1 MRNRSILL
9 GIVFSACKGLIFFL
23 QQNTILEEDMKR
35 QKYFNGQDKQKLKL
49 LIQEKTGY
57 CIRSSCALSQAFRR
71 RSFCAEEEGKSNEMF
86 EFIGDQVLSYYVV
99 KIISDRC
106 CALNI
111 EGDYSFRIRENY
123 FTSLKQDLVSNE
135 VLASIIDEWGV
146 SEYLIVGRSDEKN
159 QVDQQ
164 TKVKADLFE
173 SIIGAIAID
182 SKWDPL
188 VLETAVKKALNL
200 DDRLQAIIQND
211 YNSMTINID
220 NAVTVLKELAE
231 KEQCSMPKYEFSG
244 PEVFGYDKDG
254 NPIWHC
260 SSSIINDITGIMR
273 GVFASSKKDAKK
285 AVAYLLLCEHFQM
298 QNQYGPNDF
307 CPIWNYS
314 DGRLVPN
321 RNPFNSEQLSKEQ

>member
-1 MRNRSILL
+1 
-9 GIVFSACKGLIFFL
+9 
-23 QQNTILEEDMKR
+23 MKR

-49 LIQEKTGY
+49 LIHEKTGY

-71 RSFCAEEEGKSNEMF
+71 RSFCVEQEGKSNEMF

-111 EGDYSFRIRENY
+111 EGDYAFRIRENY
-123 FTSLKQDLVSNE
+123 FTSLKQELVNNE
-135 VLASIIDEWGV
+135 MLASIIDDWGIA
-146 SEYLIVGRSDEKN
+146 EYLIVGRSDEKN

-173 SIIGAIAID
+173 SIIGAIAVD
-182 SKWDPL
+182 SKWDSM
-188 VLETAVKKALNL
+188 VLETAVKQSLNL
-200 DDRLQAIIQND
+200 DDRLQDIIRND
-211 YNSMTINID
+211 YNSMTISID

-244 PEVFGYDKDG
+244 PEHLGYDKDG

-260 SSSIINDITGIMR
+260 LSSIINDITGIRR
-273 GVFASSKKDAKK
+273 GVFASSKKEAKK
-285 AVAYLLLCEHFQM
+285 AVAYLLLCEYFQM

-307 CPIWNYS
+307 CPTWIYK
-314 DGRLVPN
+314 DGKLIPDRE
-321 RNPFNSEQLSKEQ
+321 PFNLDYKFH

>member
-1 MRNRSILL
+1 MR
-9 GIVFSACKGLIFFL
+9 
-23 QQNTILEEDMKR
+23 R
-35 QKYFNGQDKQKLKL
+35 QKYFNGQDKHKLKL

-99 KIISDRC
+99 KIISERC

-123 FTSLKQDLVSNE
+123 FTSLKQELVSNE
-135 VLASIIDEWGV
+135 VLSSIIDEWGI

-173 SIIGAIAID
+173 SIMGAIAVD
-182 SKWDPL
+182 SMWDSA
-188 VLETAVKKALNL
+188 VLETAVRKALNL
-200 DDRLQAIIQND
+200 DDRLQTIIRND
-211 YNSMTINID
+211 YNSMTVNID
-220 NAVTVLKELAE
+220 NSVTVLKELAE

-244 PEVFGYDKDG
+244 PEHLGYDKDG

-260 SSSIINDITGIMR
+260 SSSIVNDITGIIR
-273 GVFASSKKDAKK
+273 GAFASSKKDAKK
-285 AVAYLLLCEHFQM
+285 AVAYLMLCEHLQM

-307 CPIWNYS
+307 CATWIYK
-314 DGRLVPN
+314 DGNLIPDRE
-321 RNPFNSEQLSKEQ
+321 PFNLDYKLN

>member
-1 MRNRSILL
+1 
-9 GIVFSACKGLIFFL
+9 
-23 QQNTILEEDMKR
+23 MKR

-99 KIISDRC
+99 KIISDCC

-123 FTSLKQDLVSNE
+123 FTSLKQDIVSNE

-182 SKWDPL
+182 SKWNPV
-188 VLETAVKKALNL
+188 VLETAVRKSLNL
-200 DDRLQAIIQND
+200 DDRLQAIIQSD
-211 YNSMTINID
+211 YKSMTINID

-254 NPIWHC
+254 NPIWYC
-260 SSSIINDITGIMR
+260 SSSIINDITGITR
-273 GVFASSKKDAKK
+273 CVYASSKKDAKK
-285 AVAYLLLCEHFQM
+285 AVAYLMLCEHFQM

-307 CPIWNYS
+307 YPIWNYS

-321 RNPFNSEQLSKEQ
+321 RNLFNGEQLSKEK

>member
-1 MRNRSILL
+1 L

-182 SKWDPL
+182 SKWDPV
-188 VLETAVKKALNL
+188 VLETAVRKALNL

-211 YNSMTINID
+211 YNSMTVNID

-260 SSSIINDITGIMR
+260 SSSITNDTTGIIR
-273 GVFASSKKDAKK
+273 IVFASSKKDAKK
-285 AVAYLLLCEHFQM
+285 AVAYLMLCEHFQI
-298 QNQYGPNDF
+298 QNQYGPNAF
-307 CPIWNYS
+307 YPTWIYK
-314 DGRLVPN
+314 DGKLIPDREPY
-321 RNPFNSEQLSKEQ
+321 NSKKFSPEK

>member
-1 MRNRSILL
+1 
-9 GIVFSACKGLIFFL
+9 
-23 QQNTILEEDMKR
+23 MKR

-182 SKWDPL
+182 SKWNPV
-188 VLETAVKKALNL
+188 VLETAVRKSLNL
-200 DDRLQAIIQND
+200 DDRLQAIIQSD

-231 KEQCSMPKYEFSG
+231 KEQCSMPMYEFSG
-244 PEVFGYDKDG
+244 PEVFRHDKDG
-254 NPIWHC
+254 NPIWYC

-273 GVFASSKKDAKK
+273 GVYASSKKDAKK
-285 AVAYLLLCEHFQM
+285 AVAYLMLCEHFQM
-298 QNQYGPNDF
+298 QNQ
-307 CPIWNYS
+307 C
-314 DGRLVPN
+314 VPN
-321 RNPFNSEQLSKEQ
+321 AFYPTWIYKDGKLIPDREPFNLDYKFH

>member
-1 MRNRSILL
+1 MR
-9 GIVFSACKGLIFFL
+9 
-23 QQNTILEEDMKR
+23 R

-71 RSFCAEEEGKSNEMF
+71 RSFCVEQEGKSNEMF

-99 KIISDRC
+99 KIFSDRC
-106 CALNI
+106 CSLNI
-111 EGDYSFRIRENY
+111 EGDYAFRIRENY
-123 FTSLKQDLVSNE
+123 FTSLKQELVSNE
-135 VLASIIDEWGV
+135 TLASIIDDWGI
-146 SEYLIVGRSDEKN
+146 SEYLIVGRCDEKN

-173 SIIGAIAID
+173 AIIGAIAID
-182 SKWDPL
+182 SNWDPI
-188 VLETAVKKALNL
+188 VLETAVRKALNL
-200 DDRLQAIIQND
+200 DDRLQAIIQSD

-231 KEQCSMPKYEFSG
+231 KEQCSMPKYDFSG
-244 PEVFGYDKDG
+244 PENLGYDKDG

-260 SSSIINDITGIMR
+260 SSSIVNDITGIIR

-285 AVAYLLLCEHFQM
+285 AVAYLMLCEHFQM
-298 QNQYGPNDF
+298 QNQYGPNAF
-307 CPIWNYS
+307 YPTWIYK
-314 DGRLVPN
+314 DGKLIPDREPY
-321 RNPFNSEQLSKEQ
+321 NSKKFSPEK

>member
-1 MRNRSILL
+1 L

-188 VLETAVKKALNL
+188 VLETAVRKALNL

-211 YNSMTINID
+211 YNSMTVNID

-273 GVFASSKKDAKK
+273 SVFASSKKDAKK

-298 QNQYGPNDF
+298 QNQYGPNDS

-321 RNPFNSEQLSKEQ
+321 RNPFNSEQLSKEK

>member
-1 MRNRSILL
+1 
-9 GIVFSACKGLIFFL
+9 
-23 QQNTILEEDMKR
+23 MKR

-188 VLETAVKKALNL
+188 VLETAVRKALNL
-200 DDRLQAIIQND
+200 DDRLQAIIQSD

-285 AVAYLLLCEHFQM
+285 AVAYLMLCEHFQM
-298 QNQYGPNDF
+298 QNQYGPNAF
-307 CPIWNYS
+307 YPTWIYK
-314 DGRLVPN
+314 DGKLIPDREPY
-321 RNPFNSEQLSKEQ
+321 NSKKFRPEK

>member
-1 MRNRSILL
+1 
-9 GIVFSACKGLIFFL
+9 
-23 QQNTILEEDMKR
+23 MKR

-57 CIRSSCALSQAFRR
+57 CIRNSCALSQAFRR

-123 FTSLKQDLVSNE
+123 FTSLKQDIVSNE

-182 SKWDPL
+182 SKWNPV
-188 VLETAVKKALNL
+188 VLETAVRKSLNL
-200 DDRLQAIIQND
+200 DDRLQVIIQND

-244 PEVFGYDKDG
+244 PENLGYDKDG

-260 SSSIINDITGIMR
+260 SSSIVNDNTGIIR
-273 GVFASSKKDAKK
+273 GVLASSKKDAKK
-285 AVAYLLLCEHFQM
+285 AVAYLMLCEHFQM
-298 QNQYGPNDF
+298 QNQYGPNAF
-307 CPIWNYS
+307 YPTWIYK
-314 DGRLVPN
+314 DGKLIPDREA
-321 RNPFNSEQLSKEQ
+321 FNTDNCADEK

>member
-1 MRNRSILL
+1 MR
-9 GIVFSACKGLIFFL
+9 K
-23 QQNTILEEDMKR
+23 
-35 QKYFNGQDKQKLKL
+35 QKYFNGRDKQKLKV
-49 LIQEKTGY
+49 LIREKTGY
-57 CIRSSCALSQAFRR
+57 CIRSDYALSQAFRR
-71 RSFCAEEEGKSNEMF
+71 RSFCAEQEGKSNEMF

-111 EGDYSFRIRENY
+111 EGDYTFRIRENY
-123 FTSLKQDLVSNE
+123 FTSLKQELVSNE
-135 VLASIIDEWGV
+135 TLASIIDDWGI

-173 SIIGAIAID
+173 SIIGAIAVD
-182 SKWDPL
+182 SKWDPT
-188 VLETAVKKALNL
+188 VLETAVRKSLSL
-200 DDRLQAIIQND
+200 DDRLQDIIRND
-211 YNSMTINID
+211 YNSIMVNID

-231 KEQCSMPKYEFSG
+231 KEQCSMPKYDFGG
-244 PEVFGYDKDG
+244 PEDLGYDKDG

-260 SSSIINDITGIMR
+260 SSSIINDITGISR

-298 QNQYGPNDF
+298 QNQYGPNSF
-307 CPIWNYS
+307 YPIWIYK
-314 DGRLVPN
+314 DGKLIPDIE
-321 RNPFNSEQLSKEQ
+321 PFNSDYKFH

>member
-1 MRNRSILL
+1 L

-99 KIISDRC
+99 KIITDRC

-123 FTSLKQDLVSNE
+123 FTSLKQDIVSNE

-182 SKWDPL
+182 SKWNPV
-188 VLETAVKKALNL
+188 VLETAVRKSLNL
-200 DDRLQAIIQND
+200 DDRLQAIIQSD

-260 SSSIINDITGIMR
+260 SCSIINDITSIMR
-273 GVFASSKKDAKK
+273 GVYASSKKDAKK
-285 AVAYLLLCEHFQM
+285 AVSYLILCEHFEL

-307 CPIWNYS
+307 YRIWKYENGKLTPDRESIS
-314 DGRLVPN
+314 DKKIT
-321 RNPFNSEQLSKEQ
+321 FT

>member
-1 MRNRSILL
+1 MR
-9 GIVFSACKGLIFFL
+9 K
-23 QQNTILEEDMKR
+23 
-35 QKYFNGQDKQKLKL
+35 QKYFNGQDKQQLRL

-71 RSFCAEEEGKSNEMF
+71 RSFCAEQEGKSNEMF
-86 EFIGDQVLSYYVV
+86 EFLGDQVLSYYVV

-111 EGDYSFRIRENY
+111 EGDYAFRIRENY
-123 FTSLKQDLVSNE
+123 FTSLKQELVNNE
-135 VLASIIDEWGV
+135 LLASIIDEWGI

-164 TKVKADLFE
+164 VKVKADLFE
-173 SIIGAIAID
+173 AIIGAIAVD
-182 SKWDPL
+182 SRWDSM
-188 VLETAVKKALNL
+188 VLETAVRKSLNL
-200 DDRLQAIIQND
+200 DARLQNIILND
-211 YNSMTINID
+211 YNSITINIE

-231 KEQCSMPKYEFSG
+231 KEQCSMPKYDFSG
-244 PEVFGYDKDG
+244 PEAFGYDNNG

-260 SSSIINDITGIMR
+260 SSSIVNDITGIIK
-273 GVFASSKKDAKK
+273 GVYASSKKDAKK

-307 CPIWNYS
+307 CSTWIYK
-314 DGRLVPN
+314 DGKLVPE
-321 RNPFNSEQLSKEQ
+321 RAPFNIDYLKSKLQS

>member
-1 MRNRSILL
+1 MR
-9 GIVFSACKGLIFFL
+9 
-23 QQNTILEEDMKR
+23 R

-49 LIQEKTGY
+49 LIHEKTGY

-71 RSFCAEEEGKSNEMF
+71 RSFCAEQEGKSNEMF
-86 EFIGDQVLSYYVV
+86 EFLGDQVLSYYVV

-111 EGDYSFRIRENY
+111 EGDYAFRIRENY
-123 FTSLKQDLVSNE
+123 FTSLKQELVNNE
-135 VLASIIDEWGV
+135 LLASIIDEWGI

-182 SKWDPL
+182 SNWDPIA
-188 VLETAVKKALNL
+188 LETAVRKALNL
-200 DDRLQAIIQND
+200 DDRLQAIIQHD
-211 YNSMTINID
+211 YNSITINID
-220 NAVTVLKELAE
+220 NAVTMLKELAE

-244 PEVFGYDKDG
+244 PENLGYDKDG

-260 SSSIINDITGIMR
+260 SSSIVNDITGIIR
-273 GVFASSKKDAKK
+273 CVFASSKKDAKK
-285 AVAYLLLCEHFQM
+285 AVAYLMLCEHFQM

-307 CPIWNYS
+307 YPTWIYKGGKLIP
-314 DGRLVPN
+314 DREPY
-321 RNPFNSEQLSKEQ
+321 NSKKFSPEK